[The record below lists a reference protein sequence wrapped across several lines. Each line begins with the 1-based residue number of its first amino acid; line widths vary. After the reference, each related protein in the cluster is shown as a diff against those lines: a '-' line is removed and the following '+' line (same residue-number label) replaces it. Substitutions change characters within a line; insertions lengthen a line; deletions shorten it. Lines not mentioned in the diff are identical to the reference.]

1 MIINIDYGEDYDVL
15 YILDENAD
23 PNELHHQFLEWLYDK
38 NTEHNYFI
46 TLEDGSKMYNY
57 DASAF
62 VEWLNDN
69 MYKDSEKA
77 RIVKKYAD
85 TIDENFPI
93 IVF

>member
-1 MIINIDYGEDYDVL
+1 MRWKMIINIDYGEDYDVL

-77 RIVKKYAD
+77 RIVKKCRY
-85 TIDENFPI
+85 N
-93 IVF
+93 